1 MNGKQLKNSILQ
13 WAIQGKLVPQ
23 DPNDEPA
30 SVLLER
36 IRAEKARL
44 VKEGKIKKDKNESI
58 IFRGDDNSH
67 YEKFLATGEV
77 KCIDDEIP
85 FEIPRGWEW
94 CRLGA
99 IGSWGSGATPSK
111 GHPEFYGG
119 SIPWLTTGELNESYV
134 FDTKVKVTEKALACC
149 SLRKCATGDVLI
161 AMYGATIG
169 KVAIAGCELTTNQ
182 ACCACTPYY
191 NYNKYLFYFLMSNKL
206 NFIKMGEGGAQPNI
220 SKEKIVATL
229 CPLPPLNE
237 QRRIVYVVESLIPK
251 IEHFTTLQAN
261 LEELNAS
268 IFTKLRKSI
277 LQEAIQGRL
286 VPQDPADEPA
296 SGLLA
301 RIREEKLRL
310 FKEGKL
316 KKKDITDSVIF
327 KDEDNKYYERIDGNL
342 LDINQ
347 EVPFDLPDSWVW
359 ARLSSVCN
367 MYTGNSISEKD
378 KSTYFTGV
386 SGMQYIGTKDVRFD
400 NSIDYMNGIAIPD
413 IFLPNFKIAP
423 SGSVLMCIE
432 GGSAGRKVGQTDR
445 DVCFGN
451 KLCCFSSF
459 GGYQRYLY
467 YYIQSPSFVESFQ
480 KNKTGIIG
488 GVSVNSLKNILIAIP
503 PIKEQVRIAQHV
515 AETLSCL

>member
-1 MNGKQLKNSILQ
+1 
-13 WAIQGKLVPQ
+13 
-23 DPNDEPA
+23 
-30 SVLLER
+30 
-36 IRAEKARL
+36 
-44 VKEGKIKKDKNESI
+44 
-58 IFRGDDNSH
+58 
-67 YEKFLATGEV
+67 
-77 KCIDDEIP
+77 
-85 FEIPRGWEW
+85 
-94 CRLGA
+94 
-99 IGSWGSGATPSK
+99 
-111 GHPEFYGG
+111 
-119 SIPWLTTGELNESYV
+119 
-134 FDTKVKVTEKALACC
+134 
-149 SLRKCATGDVLI
+149 
-161 AMYGATIG
+161 
-169 KVAIAGCELTTNQ
+169 
-182 ACCACTPYY
+182 
-191 NYNKYLFYFLMSNKL
+191 MSNKL